1 MSSRYSYR
9 AKAHWTSARRGV
21 VQADSEMKSIIFS
34 APPEFQG
41 ESAFWSPENFL
52 VAATASCFVTTFR
65 AIAELSKFEAAALE
79 ISVEGV
85 VEKGDGGYQF
95 TELILKPKLTIRQ
108 EGDRERAARLLE
120 KTEHS
125 CLISRSL
132 KSKITMEPKIQ
143 VAEPQMSEQAEIQVV
158 GRLG

>member
-1 MSSRYSYR
+1 
-9 AKAHWTSARRGV
+9 V
-21 VQADSEMKSIIFS
+21 VQADSEMKSLIFS

-41 ESAFWSPENFL
+41 DPGFWSPEDFL
-52 VAATASCFVTTFR
+52 VAAAASCFVTTFR
-65 AIAELSKFEAAALE
+65 AIAEFSKFEAAALE

-108 EGDRERAARLLE
+108 EGDRDRAARLLE

-132 KSKITMEPKIQ
+132 KSKITMEPEIQ
-143 VAEPQMSEQAEIQVV
+143 VAESQLAEQQEIQLV
-158 GRLG
+158 GRQG